1 VKEVNME
8 MFMDRDEL
16 AKTLGIPGSTVDHLR
31 KTGKIPF
38 YKIGKHCRY
47 VLAEVMKFFKDQGR

>member
-1 VKEVNME
+1 ME

-47 VLAEVMKFFKDQGR
+47 VLTEVMKFFKDQGR